1 MSNYK
6 VTAIINAVHK
16 DAILSNLLE
25 CYFDNLPTMLGVT
38 AEECEDS
45 MCHGVRFAM
54 FKLAV
59 RVRPMLA
66 HSAWLYNMDNAY
78 CVNPSDITTSDCY
91 TALKWLYD
99 HLEP

>member
-1 MSNYK
+1 MTANYK
-6 VTAIINAVHK
+6 TTTIITAVQHDPII
-16 DAILSNLLE
+16 SNLLE
-25 CYFDNLPTMLGVT
+25 CYFDNLPAMLGVT

-45 MCHGVRFAM
+45 QCHAVRFAM

-66 HSAWLYNMDNAY
+66 HAAWIVSQSISENE
-78 CVNPSDITTSDCY
+78 VTTSDCY

-99 HLEP
+99 NLEP